1 MKKMTNKTEGFY
13 SLLGQIFGS
22 RQIQRVTGDRFYD
35 DDDKVWYVDSDDL
48 GKVTCVVSV
57 KGNVIKNIYTENANA
72 LKEILQ
78 ELRPLV
84 KQSIV
89 PVVYIDVYQE
99 AGYMIEDAGKSR
111 YVKIGSAESETK

>member
-13 SLLGQIFGS
+13 SLLGPIFGS

-35 DDDKVWYVDSDDL
+35 DDDKVWYVDSDDM

-99 AGYMIEDAGKSR
+99 TGYMIEDAGKSR